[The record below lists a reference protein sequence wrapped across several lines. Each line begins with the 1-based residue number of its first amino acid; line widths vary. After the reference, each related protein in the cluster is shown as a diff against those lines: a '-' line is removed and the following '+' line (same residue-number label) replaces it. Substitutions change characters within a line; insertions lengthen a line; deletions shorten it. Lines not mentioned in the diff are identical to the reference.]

1 MARPAGPLDRRR
13 CHAPSVA
20 REPVGCRPG
29 NEWSLERVTTIAM
42 GTEIDGIVES
52 EDLAAGHEDSP
63 TFVALLD

>member
-1 MARPAGPLDRRR
+1 VARPAGPLDRRR